1 MRADGSLN
9 ASLPWTVA
17 ALLVAYAPMAI
28 VKPAWITL
36 LVLSCALLRLL
47 TEQRRMRLAPGWI
60 RTPIGVVCFIAVL
73 QTYGGINGVGP
84 GGALLSV
91 MAALKLLETRN
102 RRDQFV
108 LLFICLFLILA
119 SFLNEQYLWSA
130 VYLLAAFALT
140 LAAWSAV
147 AREGAPKP
155 NRWHAQQAGKA
166 LLMALPILLAMWV
179 LFPRVPGPFW
189 AIPTETSSGNTGLSS
204 TMSPGDLSKLSE
216 SSEVAFLARF
226 DATPPPQALRYWR
239 AIVMH
244 RFDGRSWSAD
254 EPDYNSANADAAVE
268 GRSDAVSYRV
278 TMEPTNQRWL
288 FALDMPGEWKGKFIY
303 RSKFQTLER
312 SRPIDERLKYSAASY
327 LVYEASP
334 RLSRRAAALYT
345 RIPDDGNERARSMA
359 LETMARSGSPE
370 AMAEALLTFFRDE
383 PFYYTL
389 SPPQLGRNSVDEFVF
404 STRRGFCEHYASAFT
419 YMMRAAGVPA
429 RIVAG
434 YQGGEQNPLGDFMTV
449 RQSDAHAW
457 SEIWLEGRGWVR
469 VDPTAAVA
477 PQRIEQNLDSAL
489 REFGERLPG
498 TFDLAVLERLQL
510 TWDVINARWNE
521 WVLGFGPETQRD
533 LFEWLGLED
542 PDWVDLTTMLAISL
556 VVIMAAIAGVLW
568 WQQRPPRRDAPS
580 RHFHNLQRRLGIP
593 ARLGESPLAWS
604 QRAAALFPD
613 DAGRIDTIVQLYL
626 QARYAGNERA
636 VNRLRMLVPGIARR
650 KPADARSPS
659 GANSA

>member
-9 ASLPWTVA
+9 ASLPWTVG
-17 ALLVAYAPMAI
+17 ALLVAYAPMAAS
-28 VKPAWITL
+28 KPAWITL
-36 LVLSCALLRLL
+36 LVLACALLRLVS
-47 TEQRRMRLAPGWI
+47 EQRRMRLAPGWV
-60 RTPIGVVCFIAVL
+60 RTPIGVACFVAVL

-108 LLFICLFLILA
+108 LLFICLFLMLA
-119 SFLNEQYLWSA
+119 SFLQEQYLWSVA
-130 VYLLAAFALT
+130 YLFVAFALT

-147 AREGAPKP
+147 SREGEPRP

-166 LLMALPILLAMWV
+166 LVMALPILLAMWV

-189 AIPTETSSGNTGLSS
+189 AIPTETNSGNTGLSS

-216 SSEVAFLARF
+216 STAVAFRARF
-226 DATPPPQALRYWR
+226 DGAPPAQGLRYWR
-239 AIVMH
+239 AIVMY

-254 EPDYNSANADAAVE
+254 EPVYTSPAADAVQA
-268 GRSDAVSYRV
+268 RSEAVSYRV

-288 FALDMPGEWKGKFIY
+288 FALDMPGEWRGKGIY
-303 RSKFQTLER
+303 RSRFQTLER
-312 SRPIDERLKYSAASY
+312 VRPIDERLAYSASSWLDY
-327 LVYEASP
+327 TASP
-334 RLSRRAAALYT
+334 QLTRRAMAVYT
-345 RIPDDGNERARSMA
+345 RIPDDGNARAIAFAR
-359 LETMARSGSPE
+359 ETMARSGSPE
-370 AMAEALLTFFRDE
+370 SMAQALLEYFRE
-383 PFYYTL
+383 QPFYYTL
-389 SPPQLGRNSVDEFVF
+389 SPPQLGRDSVDEFLF

-419 YMMRAAGVPA
+419 FMMRAAGVPA

-434 YQGGEQNPLGDFMTV
+434 YQGGEQNPLGDYMIV

-489 REFGERLPG
+489 REFGERVPG
-498 TFDLAVLERLQL
+498 TFDVALLERLQL

-533 LFEWLGLED
+533 FFEWLGLED
-542 PDWVDLTTMLAISL
+542 PDWMDLTTLLAISL
-556 VVIMAAIAGVLW
+556 VVIMTAIAGVLW
-568 WQQRPPRRDAPS
+568 WQQRPPPRDAPS
-580 RHFHNLQRRLGIP
+580 RQFYRLQRRLGIP
-593 ARLGESPLAWS
+593 ARRGEAPLAWAR
-604 QRAAALFPD
+604 RAGALLPD
-613 DAGRIDTIVQLYL
+613 DAGRIDTVVQLYL

-636 VNRLRMLVPGIARR
+636 ANHLSKLVTGTARR
-650 KPADARSPS
+650 RTVAGPRS
-659 GANSA
+659 A